1 MGEISRLRGTP
12 RWDDKKPEWNFWPY
26 CRRLGGSPCSGLRQR
41 WPALNRPRL
50 GFGRNHCFGLGDCL
64 GHCFGHCFG
73 IGGCLGHRFGPG
85 PDIAPNETVPHETAP
100 D

>member
-12 RWDDKKPEWNFWPY
+12 HWDDKKPEWNFWPY

-50 GFGRNHCFGLGDCL
+50 GFGRT
-64 GHCFGHCFG
+64 
-73 IGGCLGHRFGPG
+73 
-85 PDIAPNETVPHETAP
+85 IALASTIAWAIALASAIA
-100 D
+100 